1 MNFNERLNAAQS
13 HHKSTL
19 AVGLAPSL
27 KTLPLA
33 MQSHDDPFLPF
44 GKSVIEATHE
54 LVCAYVFHLASYLAL
69 GAAGAVALERTIAF
83 VPSNVLKILHGPF
96 GSPDYAPAALEGA
109 FNVDAVTLAPTTDA
123 ALIGPYLTDAKHG
136 IYVEANEGFPV
147 ELLLKMNEDYPG
159 QIGIYR
165 RATPDHNTMGLLFEP
180 FPDIQWYWGEN
191 IYTSQRDDYRDAI
204 RQAVI
209 TRREDPPN
217 ERPKP
222 SRDMVR

>member
-13 HHKSTL
+13 HHQSTL

-44 GKSVIEATHE
+44 GKSVIEATNE
-54 LVCAYVFHLASYLAL
+54 VVCAYVFHLAAYLAL

-83 VPSNVLKILHGPF
+83 VPSDILKILHGPF
-96 GSPDYAPAALEGA
+96 GSPEFAPMALEGA
-109 FNVDAVTLAPTTDA
+109 FNVDAVTLIPTTNA
-123 ALIGPYLTDAKHG
+123 ALIGPYLADARHG
-136 IYVEANEGFPV
+136 VYVEAHEGHSI

-165 RATPDHNTMGLLFEP
+165 AAKHDHNTMGLLFEP

-191 IYTSQRDDYRDAI
+191 IYTSQRDDYREAIRKAAI
-204 RQAVI
+204 RQ
-209 TRREDPPN
+209 REAPPDT
-217 ERPKP
+217 RPKP
-222 SRDMVR
+222 SRDVVR